1 MNSRLNPDD
10 LFAEV
15 QRLADIDA
23 ITCLKAKGVRLIDT
37 KDWDSWARE
46 VLSED
51 HVLHGDDGATGGRD
65 AVVASVS
72 GALAEAKTVHRIHT
86 PEITLTG
93 PDTAS
98 GIWPMDDYVTGTFNG
113 TPMTIRGHGW
123 YHEDYVRTALGW
135 RISSSRIVRHR
146 VDMTRGEP
154 E

>member
-1 MNSRLNPDD
+1 MNSGLQSDC
-10 LFAEV
+10 LAAAV

-23 ITCLKAKGVRLIDT
+23 IKFLKAKGVRLVDT
-37 KDWDSWARE
+37 KDWNAWAQE

-51 HVLHGDDGATGGRD
+51 HVLHGDGGATEGRD

-72 GALAEAKTVHRIHT
+72 RALAEAITVHRVHP

-93 PDTAS
+93 PDSAS

-123 YHEDYVRTALGW
+123 YHEDYVRTADGW
-135 RISSSRIVRHR
+135 RIRSSSIVRHR
-146 VDMTRGEP
+146 VDMTKEEP

>member
-1 MNSRLNPDD
+1 MTHEL
-10 LFAEV
+10 LAEV

-23 ITCLKAKGVRLIDT
+23 IKSLKAKGIRLVDT
-37 KDWDSWARE
+37 KQWKVWASE

-51 HVLHGDDGATGGRD
+51 HVLHGDGGATVGRD

-72 GALAEAKTVHRIHT
+72 SALADAKTVHRVHT

-98 GIWPMDDYVTGTFNG
+98 AIWPMDDYVTGIFNG

-123 YHEDYVRTALGW
+123 YHEDYVRTADGW

-146 VDMTRGEP
+146 VDMTRGETD
-154 E
+154 